1 LWFHGWVCALSFG
14 RILNFAKYSLQAQI
28 EDLMHLVLIET
39 SGNQRYIFATNKLRE
54 NVGASELTYRVGT
67 EWVLD
72 AHDALKHLWP
82 GTNNTNDLRKNLL
95 NQNPIGTAGVYVE
108 VIVATSGKAMLLVN
122 NREDGKAIIT
132 SVTRRTLAQAPG
144 IDVCGAISDPF
155 ELNEKPLGEVV
166 RDVHRKLARIR
177 DNRPGAALRFLRLPV
192 VMECATSGLPA
203 AIWAKPE
210 GGEESEAAHS
220 AITREKRRNRGSYN
234 DRMSVLLRQYGI
246 KNDFAKNVGVLEK
259 YCDWLAVVHADG
271 NGVGQI
277 FRHFWRHSGCEERS
291 EQGEP
296 LESVNRAFLD
306 DYRRFSIAL
315 DVCTERAF
323 ISALVEL
330 QDSKEELRSL
340 RRVSEEQADVL
351 PILPI
356 VLGGDDLTIVCDGQG
371 ALQFTRHFL
380 AEFEAQTALLTIDDD
395 DELQTALKEII
406 PRIAETA
413 FGVHNLSACAGIAIV
428 KPHFP
433 FSAAYELSEQLVRSA
448 KIVSKGLGGEQK
460 SYPCSALD
468 FHVLYDTSGSD
479 LLRIRR
485 KLQRDHGRTWLY
497 ARPYVVTPQALL
509 SLGIEQKEWARN
521 HDWEQ
526 LKTRVVALLV
536 KDNDGRRCLPNSQ
549 LHDLRGGLFLGRE
562 GADARYQLIRG
573 RYQGQGIAAFDEG
586 GTSSLFFSDEIQE
599 GGIAKTVSRTRLLDA
614 LDAANFWINKT
625 QRNGDETEDAQ

>member
-1 LWFHGWVCALSFG
+1 
-14 RILNFAKYSLQAQI
+14 
-28 EDLMHLVLIET
+28 MHLVLIET
-39 SGNQRYIFATNKLRE
+39 AGNQRYIFATNKLRE

-67 EWVLD
+67 EWVLT

-95 NQNPIGTAGVYVE
+95 NQNPIGMAGVSIE
-108 VIVATSGKAMLLVN
+108 VIVATSGKVLLLVN

-155 ELNEKPLGEVV
+155 ELNEKPLGGVV
-166 RDVHRKLARIR
+166 RDLHRKLDRNR

-192 VMECATSGLPA
+192 VMECATSGMPA

-220 AITREKRRNRGSYN
+220 RITLEKRQSRGSYN
-234 DRMSVLLRQYGI
+234 HRMSVLLRQYGI
-246 KNDFAKNVGVLEK
+246 KSDFAKNVGVLEK

-277 FRHFWRHSGCEERS
+277 FRHFWRNSGGEERS
-291 EQGEP
+291 KLGES
-296 LESVNRAFLD
+296 LENVNRAFIN

-330 QDSKEELRSL
+330 QDSKEDLRSL
-340 RRVSEEQADVL
+340 RRITEKQDDVL

-380 AEFEAQTALLTIDDD
+380 TEFEAQTAQLTIDDD
-395 DELQTALKEII
+395 QLQTALREVI
-406 PRIAETA
+406 PRIAKAA
-413 FGVHNLSACAGIAIV
+413 FSVPSLSACAGIAIV

-448 KIVSKGLGGEQK
+448 KIVSKGFGGEQK

-468 FHVLYDTSGSD
+468 FHLLYDTSGSD

-485 KLQRDHGRTWLY
+485 KLQRDDGRTWLY
-497 ARPYVVTPQALL
+497 ARPYVVTPRSRL
-509 SLGIEQKEWARN
+509 SLGIQKKEWARN

-526 LKTRVVALLV
+526 LKNRVVALLV

-562 GADARYQLIRG
+562 GADARYRLIRG
-573 RYQGQGIAAFDEG
+573 RYQGQGIAVFDEG
-586 GTSSLFFSDEIQE
+586 GSSSLFFSDEIQE

-625 QRNGDETEDAQ
+625 QQNGDETEDAQ